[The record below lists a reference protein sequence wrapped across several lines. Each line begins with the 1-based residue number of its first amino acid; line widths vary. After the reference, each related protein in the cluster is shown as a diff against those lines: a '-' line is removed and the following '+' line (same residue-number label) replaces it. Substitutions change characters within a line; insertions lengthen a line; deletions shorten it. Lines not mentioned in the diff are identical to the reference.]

1 MKKLEDNII
10 VELYLKRDEAAIN
23 ETRNKYGARLRS
35 LSCNIVKDVHTTEE
49 CENDTYMQAWSC
61 IPPHEPRDYLYAFL
75 ARIIRHIS
83 LNRCR
88 ESNRLKR
95 NAFIC
100 ELSNELEECIPSSNN
115 IDKLIDDL
123 AFAEFMNN
131 FLQEIDV
138 EKRNIFLRRYWY
150 FDSIDNISK
159 LFGISK
165 SKVKT
170 TLFRIR
176 NNLREHLEKEG
187 YTV

>member
-1 MKKLEDNII
+1 MDDNKI
-10 VELYLKRDEAAIN
+10 VELYLERDENAIS
-23 ETRNKYGARLRS
+23 ETRDKYSTRLCA
-35 LSCNIVKDVHTTEE
+35 LSYNIVNDIHTTEE
-49 CENDTYMQAWSC
+49 CENDTYMQAWKS

-88 ESNRLKR
+88 DNNRLKR
-95 NAFIC
+95 SAFIC
-100 ELSNELEECIPSSNN
+100 ELSNELEQCIPSTNN
-115 IDKLIDDL
+115 IDNFIDDL
-123 AFAEFMNN
+123 VFGEIINS
-131 FLQEIDV
+131 FLTTIGE

-150 FDSIDNISK
+150 FDSIADISK
-159 LFGISK
+159 RFGITK

-176 NNLREHLEKEG
+176 NELRQHLEKEG

>member
-1 MKKLEDNII
+1 MDDNKI
-10 VELYLKRDEAAIN
+10 VELYLDRDENAIS
-23 ETRNKYGARLRS
+23 ETRDKYSTRLRA
-35 LSCNIVKDVHTTEE
+35 LSYNIVNDIHTTEE
-49 CENDTYMQAWSC
+49 CENDTYMQAWNS

-88 ESNRLKR
+88 EGNRLKR

-100 ELSNELEECIPSSNN
+100 ELSNELEQCIPSTNN
-115 IDKLIDDL
+115 IDNFIDDL
-123 AFAEFMNN
+123 VFGEIINS
-131 FLQEIDV
+131 FLTTIGE

-150 FDSIDNISK
+150 FDSIADISK
-159 LFGISK
+159 RFGISK

-176 NNLREHLEKEG
+176 NGLRQHLEKEG
-187 YTV
+187 YTI